1 MVHVCVGLSGY
12 NGYKCII
19 IYTST
24 HPSDAFRRLG
34 VEIVRKL
41 EGHIVGVE
49 FILLNGVFAGV
60 LVVRLEL
67 N

>member
-1 MVHVCVGLSGY
+1 MVCVGLSGY
-12 NGYKCII
+12 NGYKCTL
-19 IYTST
+19 YNTST
-24 HPSDAFRRLG
+24 HPSDAFCRLG

-41 EGHIVGVE
+41 EGHIVSVE